1 MVSEPPIASCSPWS
15 KGNTCSVMCGSPAAL
30 SSRSNCSRMT
40 ARPPTGRRRTA
51 SSSTTH
57 SAGRSGALRRF
68 CRVRRA
74 SSLSSSCSSLLSVRP
89 TRRTAR
95 AYASVWRRPGTRW
108 AAYCPMSLARSE
120 SSMNAR
126 DQSGN
131 ASRYTYGHR
140 STSSP
145 SASSVAS
152 SARVS
157 SSVGRAPE
165 ARSIWVMRVLTTWVS
180 APSSACVRPAAVR
193 SLRTREPN
201 SAAMDVPGSIPL
213 AKASLPFLTSRK
225 VRLRPL
231 SSVGPGGHPCARNVT
246 ARSLHGGVSGWCH
259 RESQGRT
266 ARVGRKHRRRR
277 TRRPHRAVALD
288 PARCAPRP
296 ASRRAAHGGV
306 GLLTGVGRGLRGGAG
321 RRGACRERR
330 AARQRP
336 RAGLPARPRTRRGGG
351 PGEGRGRRRGGGEEA
366 AGGGALLVPRGR
378 VRPGPAPGGRT
389 GPALGLGPSGGRGQ
403 DGLGGGDGR
412 PGRIGRP
419 VSVVAVGEEF
429 AGLVVDRDEA
439 VVGLVA
445 GGERGGDQLALAL
458 VGAEQSAGEVGEDL
472 GGVEEVVA
480 LVGSGHLGDVLDGGL
495 LSGCAGLLDAVLELL
510 CLRPGLLGLV
520 LLLLLGPRLVVGGD
534 GLVLVAG
541 VGGVV
546 AAPAGRHRDEDGE
559 GQQTGAAEAGD
570 LADAALLRRLRHR
583 RTRPERLGVAVSGLG
598 LLRLLGVRVAHA
610 SSLEGCACLWHVR
623 PVEGMCGCTSTG
635 LFTRMW
641 RSWG

>member
-1 MVSEPPIASCSPWS
+1 
-15 KGNTCSVMCGSPAAL
+15 
-30 SSRSNCSRMT
+30 
-40 ARPPTGRRRTA
+40 
-51 SSSTTH
+51 
-57 SAGRSGALRRF
+57 
-68 CRVRRA
+68 
-74 SSLSSSCSSLLSVRP
+74 
-89 TRRTAR
+89 
-95 AYASVWRRPGTRW
+95 
-108 AAYCPMSLARSE
+108 
-120 SSMNAR
+120 
-126 DQSGN
+126 
-131 ASRYTYGHR
+131 
-140 STSSP
+140 
-145 SASSVAS
+145 
-152 SARVS
+152 
-157 SSVGRAPE
+157 
-165 ARSIWVMRVLTTWVS
+165 
-180 APSSACVRPAAVR
+180 
-193 SLRTREPN
+193 
-201 SAAMDVPGSIPL
+201 
-213 AKASLPFLTSRK
+213 
-225 VRLRPL
+225 
-231 SSVGPGGHPCARNVT
+231 
-246 ARSLHGGVSGWCH
+246 
-259 RESQGRT
+259 
-266 ARVGRKHRRRR
+266 RR
-277 TRRPHRAVALD
+277 TRRTHCAVALD

-306 GLLTGVGRGLRGGAG
+306 GVCAGVGRGLRGCAG

-351 PGEGRGRRRGGGEEA
+351 RGEGRGRRGGEEA

-534 GLVLVAG
+534 GLV
-541 VGGVV
+541 
-546 AAPAGRHRDEDGE
+546 
-559 GQQTGAAEAGD
+559 
-570 LADAALLRRLRHR
+570 
-583 RTRPERLGVAVSGLG
+583 
-598 LLRLLGVRVAHA
+598 
-610 SSLEGCACLWHVR
+610 
-623 PVEGMCGCTSTG
+623 
-635 LFTRMW
+635 
-641 RSWG
+641 